1 MTTLS
6 ISIYQPRSKRHIIPV
21 RIIPPAAKVQRDR
34 ARKAAYNE
42 MREGVAAIRRG
53 AKAWR
58 KAGLEYKLSKM

>member
-1 MTTLS
+1 
-6 ISIYQPRSKRHIIPV
+6 
-21 RIIPPAAKVQRDR
+21 
-34 ARKAAYNE
+34 

>member
-1 MTTLS
+1 MST
-6 ISIYQPRSKRHIIPV
+6 IAIYQPRAKRHTIAV

-53 AKAWR
+53 AKALR
-58 KAGLEYKLSKM
+58 KARLEYKLSKM

>member
-1 MTTLS
+1 MTT
-6 ISIYQPRSKRHIIPV
+6 ITIYQPRARRHIISV
-21 RIIPPAAKVQRDR
+21 RVVPPAAKVQRDR

-58 KAGLEYKLSKM
+58 KAGLAYKLSKM